1 CRRGGWGEAG
11 QALPAFHFWPV
22 YLGSVTALSQTQQEA
37 HGAWGHRPQG
47 TRARYP
53 GHGSGPLIQSRL
65 AGWGW
70 GDLGLDKQRLR
81 GLRAGPAPTCHSQRM
96 PVAEAPQVA
105 GGQGDGGDGEEAE
118 PEGMF
123 KAPKDSKRKVR
134 DYLRLAPLWLALV
147 LLASVGVLLWYFLG
161 YKADVTVS
169 QVYSGSLRV
178 LNRRFSQDLA
188 RRESSAFRSETAKAQ
203 KMLKELIA
211 STRLGTYYNSS
222 SVYSF
227 GEGPLTCFFWFIL
240 QIPER
245 RRPMLTPEVVRALLV
260 EEVLSTANSSAPAPY
275 RTEYEVDPEGLVILG
290 CYRYSYVG
298 QGQVLRLKGPDHLA
312 SSCLWHLQGPKDL
325 MLKLRLEWTQADCR
339 DRLAMYDVP
348 GPLEKRLITSVYG
361 CSRQEPVV
369 EVLASGAIMAVVWK
383 KGLYSYLD
391 PFLLSAQA
399 VAFQACEV
407 NLTLEGRLE
416 PQGALRTPY
425 FPSYYSPSTRCS
437 WHLTVPS
444 LDYGLALWFDAY
456 ALRRQKYD
464 LPCTQGQ
471 WTIQNR
477 RLCGL
482 RTLQPYAERIPVV
495 ATTGITINFTSQ
507 ISLTGPGVQ
516 VHYSLYNQSDLCRAT
531 FQCQE
536 DSTCISLSRVC
547 DQQPDCLNGSDEERC
562 QEGVPCG
569 TFTFQCEDRSCVKKP
584 NPRCDGWPDCRDGSD
599 ERHCDCGL
607 QGPSGR
613 IVGGAVSSEGEWPW
627 QASLQVRGRHTC
639 GGALIGDRWVITAA
653 HCFQEDSLQPQYQHS
668 RPWTS
673 LPTPSPQ
680 SWVYALP
687 SQRPKPPGHPSSL
700 PHIQSQAASVLS
712 APDNPSATAC
722 PHCHHGPWVILGS
735 PDPSMAS
742 PALWTVYLG
751 KVWQSSRWPGEVSF
765 KVSRLIL
772 HPYHEEDSHD
782 YDVALLQLDH
792 PVVRSA
798 TVHPVCLPTRSHFF
812 APGLHCW
819 ITGWGALR
827 EGGDTPHAV
836 CRLQK
841 GQERCLPG
849 GPLVC
854 REPSGRWFLA
864 GLVSWGLGCGR
875 PNYFGVYTRI
885 TAGADLRS
893 CPSAELGPTSW
904 TQRARGTHQAGEQ
917 VSGVAG
923 PRGRSILSPSRL
935 PETCP
940 REGTR
945 RRRTV
950 S

>member
-1 CRRGGWGEAG
+1 
-11 QALPAFHFWPV
+11 
-22 YLGSVTALSQTQQEA
+22 ALS
-37 HGAWGHRPQG
+37 
-47 TRARYP
+47 
-53 GHGSGPLIQSRL
+53 SSFS
-65 AGWGW
+65 
-70 GDLGLDKQRLR
+70 K
-81 GLRAGPAPTCHSQRM
+81 RM
-96 PVAEAPQVA
+96 PMAEAPHAA

-123 KAPKDSKRKVR
+123 RPPKDSKRKVR

-147 LLASVGVLLWYFLG
+147 VLASVGVLLWYFLG
-161 YKADVTVS
+161 YKAEVTVS

-178 LNRRFSQDLA
+178 LNRHFSQDLA

-240 QIPER
+240 QIPEH
-245 RRPMLTPEVVRALLV
+245 RRPMLSPDVVRALLV
-260 EEVLSTANSSAPAPY
+260 EALLSTANSSAPAAAAAY
-275 RTEYEVDPEGLVILG
+275 RAEYEVDPEGLVILE
-290 CYRYSYVG
+290 
-298 QGQVLRLKGPDHLA
+298 A
-312 SSCLWHLQGPKDL
+312 SVKDIVAL
-325 MLKLRLEWTQADCR
+325 NSTL
-339 DRLAMYDVP
+339 
-348 GPLEKRLITSVYG
+348 VYG
-361 CSRQEPVV
+361 CSRQEPVL
-369 EVLASGAIMAVVWK
+369 EVLASGAVMAVVWK
-383 KGLYSYLD
+383 KGLYSYCD
-391 PFLLSAQA
+391 PFVLSVQP
-399 VAFQACEV
+399 VDFQACEV
-407 NLTLEGRLE
+407 NLTLEDRLE
-416 PQGALRTPY
+416 PQGILSTPY
-425 FPSYYSPSTRCS
+425 FPSYYSPSTHCS
-437 WHLTVPS
+437 WHFTVPS

-464 LPCTQGQ
+464 MPCTQGQ

-495 ATTGITINFTSQ
+495 ATAGITINFTSQ

-516 VHYSLYNQSDLCRAT
+516 VHYSLYNQSDPCPGEFLCSVNGLCVPACDGVKDCPNGLDERNCVCRAT

-547 DQQPDCLNGSDEERC
+547 DQQPDCLNGSDEEQC

-584 NPRCDGWPDCRDGSD
+584 NPQCDGYPDCRDGSD
-599 ERHCDCGL
+599 EQHCDCGL

-613 IVGGAVSSEGEWPW
+613 IVGGAVSAEGEWPW
-627 QASLQVRGRHTC
+627 QASLQVRGRHIC
-639 GGALIGDRWVITAA
+639 GGALIADRWVITAA
-653 HCFQEDSLQPQYQHS
+653 HCFQED
-668 RPWTS
+668 
-673 LPTPSPQ
+673 
-680 SWVYALP
+680 
-687 SQRPKPPGHPSSL
+687 
-700 PHIQSQAASVLS
+700 
-712 APDNPSATAC
+712 
-722 PHCHHGPWVILGS
+722 
-735 PDPSMAS
+735 SMAS

-765 KVSRLIL
+765 KVSRLLL

-798 TVHPVCLPTRSHFF
+798 AVHPVCLPARSHFF
-812 APGLHCW
+812 EPGLHCW

-827 EGGDTPHAV
+827 EGGPTSNG
-836 CRLQK
+836 LQK
-841 GQERCLPG
+841 VDVQLIPQDLCSEAYRYQVTPRMLCAGYRRGKKDACQGDSG

-854 REPSGRWFLA
+854 KEPSGRWFLA

-885 TAGADLRS
+885 TGVI
-893 CPSAELGPTSW
+893 GW
-904 TQRARGTHQAGEQ
+904 IQQ
-917 VSGVAG
+917 V
-923 PRGRSILSPSRL
+923 L
-935 PETCP
+935 T
-940 REGTR
+940 
-945 RRRTV
+945 
-950 S
+950 

>member
-1 CRRGGWGEAG
+1 
-11 QALPAFHFWPV
+11 
-22 YLGSVTALSQTQQEA
+22 
-37 HGAWGHRPQG
+37 
-47 TRARYP
+47 
-53 GHGSGPLIQSRL
+53 
-65 AGWGW
+65 
-70 GDLGLDKQRLR
+70 
-81 GLRAGPAPTCHSQRM
+81 M
-96 PVAEAPQVA
+96 PMAEAPQAA

-123 KAPKDSKRKVR
+123 KAPEDPKRKAR

-147 LLASVGVLLWYFLG
+147 VLA
-161 YKADVTVS
+161 AEVTVS

-178 LNRRFSQDLA
+178 LNRHFSQDLA

-211 STRLGTYYNSS
+211 STRLGTFYNSS

-227 GEGPLTCFFWFIL
+227 G
-240 QIPER
+240 
-245 RRPMLTPEVVRALLV
+245 
-260 EEVLSTANSSAPAPY
+260 SAPAPY
-275 RTEYEVDPEGLVILG
+275 RAEYELDPEGLVILGQYWGTGTWDEASVKDIVALNSTLG

-298 QGQVLRLKGPDHLA
+298 QGQVLRLKGPDQLA
-312 SSCLWHLQGPKDL
+312 SSCLWHLQGPEDL
-325 MLKLRLEWTQADCR
+325 MLKLRLEWKLADCR
-339 DRLAMYDVP
+339 DRLAMYDAA
-348 GPLEKRLITSVYG
+348 GPLERRLITSVYG

-369 EVLASGAIMAVVWK
+369 EVLASGAVLAVVWK
-383 KGLYSYLD
+383 KGLHSYQD
-391 PFLLSAQA
+391 PFVLSVQS

-425 FPSYYSPSTRCS
+425 FPSYYSPSTHCS
-437 WHLTVPS
+437 WHFTVPS

-495 ATTGITINFTSQ
+495 ATAGITINFTSQ

-516 VHYSLYNQSDLCRAT
+516 VHYSLYNQSDPCPGEFLCSVNGLCVPVCDGVKDCPNGLDERNCVCRAT

-547 DQQPDCLNGSDEERC
+547 DRQPDCLNGSDEEQC

-584 NPRCDGWPDCRDGSD
+584 NPQCDGLPDCRDGSD
-599 ERHCDCGL
+599 EQHCDCGH

-627 QASLQVRGRHTC
+627 QASLQVRGRHIC
-639 GGALIGDRWVITAA
+639 GGALIADRWVITAA
-653 HCFQEDSLQPQYQHS
+653 HCFQEDS
-668 RPWTS
+668 
-673 LPTPSPQ
+673 
-680 SWVYALP
+680 
-687 SQRPKPPGHPSSL
+687 
-700 PHIQSQAASVLS
+700 
-712 APDNPSATAC
+712 
-722 PHCHHGPWVILGS
+722 
-735 PDPSMAS
+735 MAS
-742 PALWTVYLG
+742 PALWTVFLG

-765 KVSRLIL
+765 KVSRLLL

-798 TVHPVCLPTRSHFF
+798 AVHPVCLPARSHFF
-812 APGLHCW
+812 EPGLHCW

-827 EGGDTPHAV
+827 EGGPTSNG
-836 CRLQK
+836 LQK
-841 GQERCLPG
+841 VDVQLIPQDLCSEAYRYRVTPRMLCAGYRKGKKDACQGDSG

-875 PNYFGVYTRI
+875 PNYF
-885 TAGADLRS
+885 
-893 CPSAELGPTSW
+893 
-904 TQRARGTHQAGEQ
+904 
-917 VSGVAG
+917 
-923 PRGRSILSPSRL
+923 
-935 PETCP
+935 
-940 REGTR
+940 
-945 RRRTV
+945 
-950 S
+950 